1 MKYEQLASDIIYG
14 AGGGEN
20 IESVIHRATRLR
32 FTLKQSASA
41 DKDKVNNLDGVIAA
55 VESGGQFQVAK
66 AKENGVSLSIKTS
79 DF

>member
-14 AGGGEN
+14 VGGGEN
-20 IESVIHRATRLR
+20 IESVIHCATRLR
-32 FTLKQSASA
+32 FKLKQSASA